1 MKGKSQAS
9 NFIKHQVNV
18 RLEGFKPERLISQAA
33 AEGIAIRHIHYKDET
48 EVFFT
53 VSGEG
58 FRRMKKLA
66 KSRYKFTVL
75 SQRGAVP
82 MMKGFWRRKM
92 TVAGLALFFLLFFAQ
107 TLFVREINII
117 GCRSIT
123 ETAIRQSIAEE
134 GLYEGALR
142 RFDCEAIE
150 KKLFQSFD
158 NIVWARVAYEG
169 GYVEVQISE
178 SEQAPSETAGNT
190 APCDIVAETDCYIEQ
205 IYTYKG
211 RGQVA
216 KNDFV
221 KKGDILISGTVPVEH
236 PSYPVEEG
244 EKLYHYTHASGKIV
258 ARVPYYYT
266 FNIEGDL
273 TESERNREAQ
283 RLLRQWTKENVPES
297 AQIINKDFHF
307 SKKKNIIK
315 VYGTVETRQQV
326 GIEKEIVID
335 EHKRGTEEDTGSR

>member
-9 NFIKHQVNV
+9 NFIKHQVRV
-18 RLEGFKPERLISQAA
+18 RLEGFRPERLISQAA
-33 AEGIAIRHIHYKDET
+33 AEGVTVRDIHYKDET
-48 EVFFT
+48 EVSFT

-75 SQRGAVP
+75 SQ
-82 MMKGFWRRKM
+82 KGIIPAMICLRRSRM
-92 TVAGLALFFLLFFAQ
+92 TVAGVALFLLLFFAQ

-134 GLYEGALR
+134 GLYEGALK

-150 KKLFQSFD
+150 KKLFQTFD

-169 GYVEVQISE
+169 NYVEVQISE
-178 SEQAPSETAGNT
+178 SEQAPSETVGDSI
-190 APCDIVAETDCYIEQ
+190 PCDIVAETDCYIEQ

-211 RGQVA
+211 RGQA
-216 KNDFV
+216 AENDYV
-221 KKGDILISGTVPVEH
+221 KKGDILISGTVPIEH

-244 EKLYHYTHASGKIV
+244 ETLYHYTHADGKIV

-266 FNIEGDL
+266 FSLDSDL
-273 TESERNREAQ
+273 TEEERNKEAR
-283 RLLRQWTKENVPES
+283 RLLRLWIKENVPES

-307 SKKKNIIK
+307 TEKKNIIS

-335 EHKRGTEEDTGSR
+335 EHKRGTEEDTGS